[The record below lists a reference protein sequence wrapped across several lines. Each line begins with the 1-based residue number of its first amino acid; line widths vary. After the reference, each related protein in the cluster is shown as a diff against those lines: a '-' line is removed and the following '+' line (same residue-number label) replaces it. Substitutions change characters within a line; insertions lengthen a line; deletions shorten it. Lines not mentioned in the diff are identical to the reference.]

1 MILFIAA
8 LLRKLPIPCQMVI
21 HQPQQRAIRPRK
33 VTNALCLFRANWRP
47 TSRLP
52 LDRPSN

>member
-1 MILFIAA
+1 MILFIAV